1 MKLIKFLLKF
11 ILVIVIIV
19 VILLGITIF
28 AVSDKTNDVNY
39 DYYGEETTT
48 NEVLK
53 PIVKDAFD
61 HMGENYALD
70 FSFDEKT
77 VNKLIYTI
85 IKTKLNTEYNPKT
98 GTTDKEKYINSDY
111 GIPENVA
118 IVGGKKIIVKSCYAE
133 FDNDNLYLNITAD
146 GLGIIKTRVR
156 LGLNVTT
163 TDDEYVFDI
172 VSARLGKI
180 DLQKGLGKLIFNS
193 LISTGA
199 INVDN
204 INDNFKEKGIPLVLN
219 LEELKIIS
227 NKKDLGE
234 YVTKIVVDNSSTE
247 EEPLDPSVVAF
258 LGIITNPDNKMLN
271 LTSNDGALTLD
282 ISLEKLKLA
291 QSELSFDEELK
302 KEFNFETFAKTKT
315 QALSMGLLAGGTD
328 NVITFSEMELGRL
341 LYTKTNGYESLGYST
356 MILNDIE
363 FKLKIYGVSFNISKE
378 TFKINI
384 FVDINGLKTKA
395 VMDCSITYPN
405 PEKDVI
411 HINIPK
417 TAKLGTI
424 DVDCAFLSDM
434 LAKTMSD
441 DDSILKYEKNGDDA
455 YLVITKDIM
464 NNFLASAGSETPVNV
479 NKVEF
484 VENALAIYV
493 GIADPTISALLNDVT
508 DALTSAM
515 STINT
520 SEIPFDTTDPEQA
533 AAVNNMN
540 SQIENVSAIIN
551 DPGRELSNEDTDA
564 LIAAYNGLS
573 EDNQEAFITEIQN
586 IFETNG
592 DNDKFTDLY
601 GELFTSND

>member
-19 VILLGITIF
+19 VIIVGITIF
-28 AVSDKTNDVNY
+28 AISDKTNDVNY

-118 IVGGKKIIVKSCYAE
+118 IVGGKKVIVKSCYAE
-133 FDNDNLYLNITAD
+133 LEDNNLYLNVTAD

-156 LGLNVTT
+156 LGLNITT
-163 TDDEYVFDI
+163 TDNDYIFDI

-180 DLQKGLGKLIFNS
+180 DLQKGLGRVIFNS
-193 LISTGA
+193 LVNSGA
-199 INVDN
+199 INVQN
-204 INDNFKEKGIPLVLN
+204 INENFKEKGIPLELN
-219 LEELKIIS
+219 LEDLRIIS
-227 NKKDLGE
+227 NKRDLGE

-271 LTSNDGALTLD
+271 LSSSNDALTLD
-282 ISLEKLKLA
+282 INLEKFKLA
-291 QSELSFDEELK
+291 PSELVFDEELK

-315 QALSMGLLAGGTD
+315 QSISMGLLAGGTD

-363 FKLKIYGVSFNISKE
+363 FKLKIYGVSFNITEE

-384 FVDINGLKTKA
+384 FIDINGLKTKA
-395 VMDCSITYPN
+395 VMDCPITYPN
-405 PEKDVI
+405 AEKDVI

-417 TAKLGTI
+417 TAKLGQI
-424 DVDCAFLSDM
+424 DVDCTFLSDL
-434 LAKTMSD
+434 LAKTICSC
-441 DDSILKYEKNGDDA
+441 SSL
-455 YLVITKDIM
+455 
-464 NNFLASAGSETPVNV
+464 LAPGIS
-479 NKVEF
+479 
-484 VENALAIYV
+484 LA
-493 GIADPTISALLNDVT
+493 
-508 DALTSAM
+508 
-515 STINT
+515 
-520 SEIPFDTTDPEQA
+520 
-533 AAVNNMN
+533 
-540 SQIENVSAIIN
+540 
-551 DPGRELSNEDTDA
+551 
-564 LIAAYNGLS
+564 
-573 EDNQEAFITEIQN
+573 
-586 IFETNG
+586 
-592 DNDKFTDLY
+592 K
-601 GELFTSND
+601 